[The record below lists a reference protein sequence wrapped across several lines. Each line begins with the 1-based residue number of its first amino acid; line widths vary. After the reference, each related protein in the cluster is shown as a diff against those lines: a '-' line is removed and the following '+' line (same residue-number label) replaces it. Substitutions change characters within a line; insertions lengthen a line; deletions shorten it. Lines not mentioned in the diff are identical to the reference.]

1 MRPLTPLPALVLLLV
16 ATVSYTVLATERYA
30 PEAPPQLYNP
40 RCETTDNDPDA
51 DCIFGTAGSDYPVLA
66 QVPDTK
72 FGCESLLPGIYADT
86 DAACQVYHFCLHD
99 GNKFSFLCPNGTM
112 FNQAYF
118 VCDLW
123 FNVDCSRSKEFYS
136 LNENIYK
143 NPEVDSSKRG
153 SYS

>member
-1 MRPLTPLPALVLLLV
+1 MSIFLPHSSAAVLMFYNV
-16 ATVSYTVLATERYA
+16 I
-30 PEAPPQLYNP
+30 QLHY
-40 RCETTDNDPDA
+40 
-51 DCIFGTAGSDYPVLA
+51 F
-66 QVPDTK
+66 
-72 FGCESLLPGIYADT
+72 F
-86 DAACQVYHFCLHD
+86 QVYHFCLHD

-123 FNVDCSRSKEFYS
+123 FNVDCARATDFYS

-143 NPEVDSSKRG
+143 NPEVAPEKAT